1 VLCKTV
7 PGRARL
13 VVALVGCVIT
23 AATGCSSTTPLDGDR
38 AAQFLADHVPHW
50 AGGEP
55 SSVPSRQTPPQP
67 LDIFAAPP
75 ARSVPP
81 LDASEQ
87 KQLQSDLVALRNRT
101 LDRAK
106 EARAVGPIDL
116 PTLSAD
122 HQKPREQAAVSTPDV
137 ATRHGSDG
145 PS

>member
-1 VLCKTV
+1 VLYKTV
-7 PGRARL
+7 PGRARP
-13 VVALVGCVIT
+13 VVALVACGIT
-23 AATGCSSTTPLDGDR
+23 AAAGCTSTTPLDGDR
-38 AAQFLADHVPHW
+38 AAQFLADHIPHW

-75 ARSVPP
+75 ARPVRP

-106 EARAVGPIDL
+106 TARAADPADL
-116 PTLSAD
+116 PMQSAD
-122 HQKPREQAAVSTPDV
+122 HQKPAEQAAVSTPQT
-137 ATRHGSDG
+137 ATRRRPDG

>member
-1 VLCKTV
+1 
-7 PGRARL
+7 
-13 VVALVGCVIT
+13 VALVACAIT
-23 AATGCSSTTPLDGDR
+23 AASGCSSTAPLDGDR

-55 SSVPSRQTPPQP
+55 SSIPSRQTPPHP

-75 ARSVPP
+75 ARPVPP

-106 EARAVGPIDL
+106 AARAADPVDP
-116 PTLSAD
+116 PMRSAD
-122 HQKPREQAAVSTPDV
+122 HQRRGEQAAVSTPNTE
-137 ATRHGSDG
+137 TRRGPDG